1 MADVQYRFAQPATPQ
16 QASAGVNF
24 RWAGQAANE
33 GELAMLRQQLA
44 DVDRELAE
52 FDRLNPGIASGEAEL
67 AANRAAGG
75 DIGFYTGMAGR
86 AAAETQRTAAQATAA
101 RESIE
106 NALDEA
112 SRNAYGLEDEM
123 FGEQR
128 KREIETQLNKAERMA
143 ANSGLNI
150 QDFTRYQKLR
160 EQLHGKG
167 GTTGGASA
175 TGEMDSIIYGFNN
188 VQSVENLLASR
199 KREGR
204 LVDDDIKILEEFIKD
219 HPADPRT
226 KDLRAL
232 VDKYKGGTRES
243 GAAAEAENRKWDAWF
258 NAHANDTK
266 EQARA
271 AYAALTEKEIKQFN
285 KRFNF
290 NPETGVITR
299 K

>member
-1 MADVQYRFAQPATPQ
+1 MADVQYRFAQPTTPQ
-16 QASAGVNF
+16 QASAGVGF

-86 AAAETQRTAAQATAA
+86 AAAETERTAAQATAA

-123 FGEQR
+123 DAFAKQR
-128 KREIETQLNKAERMA
+128 KMEVETQLNKAERMA

-150 QDFTRYQKLR
+150 QDFPRYQKLR
-160 EQLHGKG
+160 EQLQGKG
-167 GTTGGASA
+167 GA
-175 TGEMDSIIYGFNN
+175 TGDTEADPIIYNLKN
-188 VQSVENLLASR
+188 VEAVENILYSL
-199 KREGR
+199 KRENR
-204 LVDDDIKILEEFIKD
+204 LANSDIEILETFIKE
-219 HPADPRT
+219 HPTDERT
-226 KDLRAL
+226 AKLRDVVAKL
-232 VDKYKGGTRES
+232 KGSTRES
-243 GAAAEAENRKWDAWF
+243 GAAAEAENRKWDTWF

-266 EQARA
+266 EQART

>member
-1 MADVQYRFAQPATPQ
+1 MADVQYRFAQPTTPT

-112 SRNAYGLEDEM
+112 SRNAYGLDDEM
-123 FGEQR
+123 DAFAKQR
-128 KREIETQLNKAERMA
+128 KMEVETQLNKAERMA
-143 ANSGLNI
+143 TNAGLNI
-150 QDFTRYQKLR
+150 QDFQRYQKLR
-160 EQLHGKG
+160 EQLQGKD
-167 GTTGGASA
+167 GTTGEA
-175 TGEMDSIIYGFNN
+175 DPIIYNLKN
-188 VQSVENLLASR
+188 VEAVENFLYSL
-199 KREGR
+199 KRENR
-204 LVDDDIKILEEFIKD
+204 LAKSDIEKLETFIKE
-219 HPADPRT
+219 HPTDERT
-226 KDLRAL
+226 AKLRDVVAK
-232 VDKYKGGTRES
+232 VKGSTRES